1 MNLLARA
8 AIFSGFVSHSDSY
21 FMDLFNS
28 WHLTQKQIS
37 GFTDLQYP
45 AVDVYHFSPNLH
57 IQWRGATTIK
67 VNAVTS
73 LKWTESTEHIDPHLQ
88 ALNLI
93 KNWVSWTEKIAT
105 SILI

>member
-1 MNLLARA
+1 MNLLAWA

-28 WHLTQKQIS
+28 WHLIQKQIS
-37 GFTDLQYP
+37 SFIDLQYP
-45 AVDVYHFSPNLH
+45 AIDIHRFSYILH
-57 IQWRGATTIK
+57 IQWRAATTIK

-88 ALNLI
+88 APNLI
-93 KNWVSWTEKIAT
+93 KNWVSRTEKIAT